1 MNLILLGAALSRP
14 PDLDTLPPLAA
25 AGIVIARMVRDIRR
39 DIRRDD
45 TLPPLAAAGTVIAR
59 MVRDI
64 CRDIR
69 RDVRPCYVPRHRPG
83 DCTPDLGEYLGE
95 SRADSDAGV
104 RSRGDL
110 HAAPAPRHTVR
121 ADLPNSYF
129 SKELR
134 IDRLLPAAR
143 ILHFHH

>member
-45 TLPPLAAAGTVIAR
+45 TLPPLAAAGIVIAR

-64 CRDIR
+64 R
-69 RDVRPCYVPRHRPG
+69 RGYSPRCSPVLRSETPPG
-83 DCTPDLGEYLGE
+83 
-95 SRADSDAGV
+95 
-104 RSRGDL
+104 
-110 HAAPAPRHTVR
+110 
-121 ADLPNSYF
+121 
-129 SKELR
+129 
-134 IDRLLPAAR
+134 
-143 ILHFHH
+143 